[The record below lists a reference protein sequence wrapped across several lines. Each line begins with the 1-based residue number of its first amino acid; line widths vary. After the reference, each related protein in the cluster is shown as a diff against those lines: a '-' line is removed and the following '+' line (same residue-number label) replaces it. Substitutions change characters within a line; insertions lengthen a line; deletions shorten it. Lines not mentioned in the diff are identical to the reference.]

1 MQTPSVIIPQT
12 LHETSHSREMKI
24 GKQLRDHFLQLQS
37 KANVRI
43 KDSVVQHP
51 CLVMVLAEKVGHW
64 IPVRLHLYDSVIRP
78 VTKI

>member
-12 LHETSHSREMKI
+12 LHETCHSREVKI

-43 KDSVVQHP
+43 KDSVV
-51 CLVMVLAEKVGHW
+51 
-64 IPVRLHLYDSVIRP
+64 
-78 VTKI
+78 